1 MSLRPISV
9 SLFVG
14 IFLTAFFLNRLNAQ
28 TTTSGG
34 VTGVVTDQSLSVLP
48 NADVE
53 IRDINKGTTKSTKTD
68 RDGVYRFFFL
78 SPSQYTLTVVHHGFR
93 KESRS
98 VTVLLGTPVTVNI
111 TLEIAKANTQLV
123 VTAEAPLVEADNGD
137 VSITLSQRQI
147 SELPNPGNDLT
158 YIAQTAPGAIMNT
171 DHALTGGRGG
181 TFSILGMP
189 GTSNQFTL
197 NGMNDN
203 VGHLNFTGATGMLLG
218 QNEIQEATVV
228 SNGYSGHFGGDAGSY
243 VNYVTKSGGNDFHGN
258 AEYFWNGS
266 VLNATDWI
274 TKAFGN
280 PRPFDIANQWA
291 GSVGG
296 PIKKNRLFFFFDS
309 EGLRV
314 LLPSPVQVVLPSPQ
328 FEAATIANIDSIFG
342 SASASDAFYKQIFS
356 LYNQTPGIA
365 AATPGSFADPL
376 GCLDA
381 SPSGVFIGPQ
391 TPQGQLGVNLP
402 CAIHF
407 QKTLGQ
413 PTSES
418 LVSGRMDWNVRTNDR
433 AFFLLQYDNGRQPIV
448 VDPISSLFNVYFTG
462 PWWQGQLNETH
473 TFGTTAAN
481 QFLLLGIYQDGVSS
495 LVNPVQTLVAF
506 PTTLDWSIAGQPFT
520 SLGGF
525 DYLYGY
531 PTGQALTRYEI
542 ADDFLKTW
550 GKHKFGFG
558 GYFLRNYLSYSQY
571 TQNAVGEI
579 VPQTID
585 AFYSGGVDP
594 ASPRSDS
601 TRLRQSFPTQLAQ
614 RFASYTLAGYG
625 QDEWHVKSN
634 LTLTLALR
642 VEHHSNPVC
651 AHDCFAELSGPFE
664 SISHDPA
671 QPYNQAISIRKQA
684 FFHTDPVAWAPRFSF
699 AWQPLG
705 VSHNTVV
712 RGGLGLFYELLSGG
726 IGSVFSYNP
735 PLVNRVTVFGGYNL
749 APEETNSLFKVAAA
763 SNAAFVKGFA
773 AGENLI
779 QIEASDSEFFP
790 FFPPNITVPNSKIH
804 TPQYQKWSLEV
815 QQTFGTRTSVT
826 LGYYGNH
833 GIHEMV
839 QNPSANA
846 FGFGPFPA
854 TVCESPPVPPC
865 ADPRFAGVTEYT
877 TPGISN
883 YNGAVVSF
891 RRRFTGFGNGLFQAN
906 YTYGHALDEVSNG
919 GLAQFT
925 AGSSDFPQDPFN
937 LRGSYGAA
945 DYDVRHSLNANY
957 VWQLPVKTMLHG
969 RGADYLV
976 RGWQVSGTVFART
989 GFPYTVIDL
998 AEAGNLARNNF
1009 YGTIY
1014 AVPVA
1019 PLGPSPS
1026 CGAGAVIPP
1035 FPHPCWPTQVVM
1047 LPDGTTTPNPNAN
1060 FLQAGCETGFNTGNL
1075 PGPMGPCSGSAV
1087 SFAQG
1092 RNRFRYPSYFNT
1104 DFTVMKNT
1112 SLVGR
1117 DKVVLGIGVQF
1128 FNFFNH
1134 PNFGPP
1140 DNYSSDSGF
1149 GEISTMEMPPT
1160 SILGAGLGGDVSPR
1174 MIQLKAR
1181 VRF

>member
-1 MSLRPISV
+1 MRLRRC
-9 SLFVG
+9 FAA
-14 IFLTAFFLNRLNAQ
+14 FLLAICFATELRAQ
-28 TTTSGG
+28 TTTSGA
-34 VTGVVTDQSLSVLP
+34 VTGVVTDQSHAVLP

-53 IRDINKGTTKSTKTD
+53 IRDINKGTTESTKTD

-78 SPSQYTLTVVHHGFR
+78 SPSQYTLTVVHGGFR

-111 TLEIAKANTQLV
+111 ALQIAKANMQLV
-123 VTAEAPLVEADNGD
+123 VTAEAPLVQADNGD
-137 VSITLSQRQI
+137 VSITMSQTQV

-158 YIAQTAPGAIMNT
+158 YIAQTAPGAIMAT
-171 DHALTGGRGG
+171 DNARTGGVGG
-181 TFSILGMP
+181 NFSILGMP
-189 GTSNQFTL
+189 GTSNLFTL

-203 VGHLNFTGATGMLLG
+203 SGHLNFTGATGMLLG
-218 QNEIQEATVV
+218 QNQIQEATVV
-228 SNGYSGHFGGDAGSY
+228 SNGYSGHFGDAPGSY
-243 VNYVTKSGGNDFHGN
+243 VNYVTKSGGNEFHGN
-258 AEYFWNGS
+258 AKYFWNGS

-274 TKAFGN
+274 TEAFGN

-296 PIKKNRLFFFFDS
+296 PIQKNRLFFFFDT

-365 AATPGSFADPL
+365 AATHGSFSDPLL

-381 SPSGVFIGPQ
+381 SPTGVFVGPR
-391 TPQGQLGVNLP
+391 TAQGQLGVNLP

-407 QKTLGQ
+407 QTTLGQ

-448 VDPISSLFNVYFTG
+448 VDPISSVFNVYYSG
-462 PWWQGQLNETH
+462 PWWQAQLNETH

-481 QFLLLGIYQDGVSS
+481 QFLLAGIYQDGVTSV
-495 LVNPVQTLVAF
+495 VNPAQTLAAF
-506 PTTLDWSIAGQPFT
+506 PTTLDWSNAGGPFT
-520 SLGGF
+520 QLGGF
-525 DYLYGY
+525 DYIYGY
-531 PTGQALTRYEI
+531 PLGRGLTQYEI
-542 ADDFLKTW
+542 GDDFLKIR

-558 GYFLRNYLSYSQY
+558 LDFLRAYLSNSDY
-571 TQNAVGEI
+571 TQNAVGDML
-579 VPQTID
+579 PLTID
-585 AFYSGGVDP
+585 AFYSGGVDA
-594 ASPRSDS
+594 ASPQSDS
-601 TRLRQSFPTQLAQ
+601 TLLRQSFATQFAQ
-614 RFASYTLAGYG
+614 RFATYTLAGYG
-625 QDEWHVKSN
+625 QDEWKVKSN

-642 VEHHSNPVC
+642 AEHQSNPVC
-651 AHDCFAELSGPFE
+651 ARDCFAELSGPFE

-671 QPYNQAISIRKQA
+671 QPYNQAISKHKQA
-684 FFHTDPVAWAPRFSF
+684 FFHKDAVDWAPRFSF

-712 RGGLGLFYELLSGG
+712 RGGLGLFYELVGG
-726 IGSVFSYNP
+726 FATFFSDNP
-735 PLVNRVTVFGGYNL
+735 PLVNRVSVFGAYNL

-763 SNAAFVKGFA
+763 SNAAFVQGFA
-773 AGENLI
+773 AGENLV
-779 QIEASDSEFFP
+779 QIKTSDP
-790 FFPPNITVPNSKIH
+790 YFFPPSITVATNNPRSS
-804 TPQYQKWSLEV
+804 QYQKWSLEV
-815 QQTFGTRTSVT
+815 QQTFGTSTSVT

-833 GIHEMV
+833 GIHEFV

-846 FGFGPFPA
+846 SGFGPFPA
-854 TVCESPPVPPC
+854 TVCASPPVPPC
-865 ADPRFAGVTEYT
+865 ADPRFIGVTEYT

-883 YNGAVVSF
+883 YNGVVVSF
-891 RRRFTGFGNGLFQAN
+891 RRRFTGFGNGLFQVN

-919 GLAQFT
+919 GQAPFA
-925 AGSSDFPQDPFN
+925 AGSSEFPQDPFN

-969 RGADYLV
+969 RGPDYLV
-976 RGWQVSGTVFART
+976 KGWQVSGTIFART

-998 AEAGNLARNNF
+998 AESGNLVRKNF

-1014 AVPVA
+1014 AVPAA
-1019 PLGPSPS
+1019 PVGGSHS

-1035 FPHPCWPTQVVM
+1035 FPHPCWPAQVVM
-1047 LPDGTTTPNPNAN
+1047 LPDGTTMPNPNAD

-1092 RNRFRYPSYFNT
+1092 RNRFRYPSYFNS
-1104 DFTVMKNT
+1104 DFSVMKKT

-1117 DKVVLGIGVQF
+1117 DRVVLGIGVQF

-1140 DNYSSDSGF
+1140 DNDSSDPSF

-1160 SILGAGLGGDVSPR
+1160 GILGSGLGGDVSPR
-1174 MIQLKAR
+1174 MIQLKTQI
-1181 VRF
+1181 RF

>member
-1 MSLRPISV
+1 MSLRPIAV
-9 SLFVG
+9 SLLVG
-14 IFLTAFFLNRLNAQ
+14 IFLITFFLNRLNAQ
-28 TTTSGG
+28 TTTSGA
-34 VTGVVTDQSLSVLP
+34 VTGVVTDQSGAVVP

-53 IRDINKGTTKSTKTD
+53 IRDITKGTIESTKTD

-78 SPSQYTLTVVHHGFR
+78 SPSQYTLTVVHDRFR
-93 KESRS
+93 SETRS
-98 VTVLLGTPVTVNI
+98 VTVLLETPVTVNI
-111 TLEIAKANTQLV
+111 MLEIAKANMQLV
-123 VTAEAPLVEADNGD
+123 VTAEAPLVQADNGD
-137 VSITLSQRQI
+137 VSITMSQTQI

-171 DHALTGGRGG
+171 DNARTGGGG
-181 TFSILGMP
+181 GNFSILGMP
-189 GTSNQFTL
+189 GTSNLFTV

-203 VGHLNFTGATGMLLG
+203 LGHLSFTSASGMLLG
-218 QNEIQEATVV
+218 QNQIQEATVV
-228 SNGYSGHFGGDAGSY
+228 SDGYSGHFGDAPGSF

-296 PIKKNRLFFFFDS
+296 PIHKNRLFFFFDA

-314 LLPSPVQVVLPSPQ
+314 LLPSPVQVILPSPQ
-328 FEAATIANIDSIFG
+328 FEAATIANIDSRLG
-342 SASASDAFYKQIFS
+342 STSPSDAFYRQIFN
-356 LYNQTPGIA
+356 LYN
-365 AATPGSFADPL
+365 ATPGATSAAPGGFNLVQDPT
-376 GCLDA
+376 GCT
-381 SPSGVFIGPQ
+381 GFIGPK
-391 TPQGQLGVNLP
+391 TAQGQLGVNLP

-407 QKTLGQ
+407 QETIGQ

-418 LVSGRMDWNVRTNDR
+418 LVSGRMDWNIRTNDR

-448 VDPISSLFNVYFTG
+448 LDPVSPLFNVYYSG
-462 PWWQGQLNETH
+462 PWWQAQLNETH
-473 TFGTTAAN
+473 TFGATAAN
-481 QFLLLGIYQDGVSS
+481 QFLLAGTYQDGVTSV
-495 LVNPVQTLVAF
+495 VNPAQTLAAF
-506 PTTLDWSIAGQPFT
+506 PTTLDWSSAGQPFA

-525 DYLYGY
+525 DYIYGY
-531 PTGQALTRYEI
+531 PIGRGLTQYEI
-542 ADDFLKTW
+542 ADDFLKTR

-558 GYFLRNYLSYSQY
+558 GDFLRAYLSNSAYA
-571 TQNAVGEI
+571 QNAVGDV

-594 ASPRSDS
+594 ASPQSDS

-614 RFASYTLAGYG
+614 RFATYTLAGYG
-625 QDEWHVKSN
+625 QDEWHAKSN

-642 VEHHSNPVC
+642 LEHESNPVC
-651 AHDCFAELSGPFE
+651 AHDCFSELSGPFE

-671 QPYNQAISIRKQA
+671 QPYNQALSKRRQA
-684 FFHTDPVAWAPRFSF
+684 FFHKDAILWAPRFSF
-699 AWQPLG
+699 AWQPRG

-712 RGGLGLFYELLSGG
+712 RGGAGLFYELTGG
-726 IGSVFSYNP
+726 FGTPFSQNP
-735 PLVNRVTVFGGYNL
+735 PLVNHVSVSGAYNL
-749 APEETNSLFKVAAA
+749 APAETNSLFKVAAA
-763 SNAAFVKGFA
+763 SNAAFVEGFA
-773 AGENLI
+773 AGDNLAEI
-779 QIEASDSEFFP
+779 KASDP
-790 FFPPNITVPNSKIH
+790 LHFFPPSIIVATNNPRSS
-804 TPQYQKWSLEV
+804 QYQKWSLEV
-815 QQTFGTRTSVT
+815 QQPFGTRTSVT

-833 GIHEMV
+833 GIHEFV

-846 FGFGPFPA
+846 YGWGPFPA
-854 TVCESPPVPPC
+854 TVCASPPVPPC
-865 ADPRFAGVTEYT
+865 ADPRFSGVTEFA

-883 YNGAVVSF
+883 YNGLIVSF
-891 RRRFTGFGNGLFQAN
+891 RKKFAGFGNGLFQAN

-919 GLAQFT
+919 GLDEFT
-925 AGSSDFPQDPFN
+925 AGSSEYPQDPSH
-937 LRGSYGAA
+937 LRGSYGPA
-945 DYDVRHSLNANY
+945 DYDVRHSFNANY

-969 RGADYLV
+969 RGPDFLV
-976 RGWQVSGTVFART
+976 KGWQVAGTIFART

-998 AEAGNLARNNF
+998 AESGNLAGNNF

-1014 AVPVA
+1014 SVPVA
-1019 PLGPSPS
+1019 PLSGSHS

-1035 FPHPCWPTQVVM
+1035 FPHPCWPPQLIT
-1047 LPDGTTTPNPNAN
+1047 LADGSEAPNPAAL
-1060 FLQAGCETGFNTGNL
+1060 FVQAGCEISFNAGNL
-1075 PGPMGPCSGSAV
+1075 PDSQGPCSGSAV

-1104 DFTVMKNT
+1104 DFTVMKKT
-1112 SLVGR
+1112 SLVG
-1117 DKVVLGIGVQF
+1117 DKVVFGIGIQF

-1140 DNYSSDSGF
+1140 DNYSSDQGF
-1149 GEISTMEMPPT
+1149 GQISTMEMPPT
-1160 SILGAGLGGDVSPR
+1160 GILGSGLGGDVSPR

-1181 VRF
+1181 ILF

>member
-1 MSLRPISV
+1 MRLRPRRCVSAFLLAIS
-9 SLFVG
+9 FANGVG
-14 IFLTAFFLNRLNAQ
+14 AAQ
-28 TTTSGG
+28 TTTSGA
-34 VTGVVTDQSLSVLP
+34 VTGVVTDQSGAVVP
-48 NADVE
+48 NADVK
-53 IRDINKGTTKSTKTD
+53 IRDVNKGTTESTETD

-78 SPSQYTLTVVHHGFR
+78 SPSQYTLTVEHDRFR

-98 VTVLLGTPVTVNI
+98 VTVLLETPVTVNI
-111 TLEIAKANTQLV
+111 TLEIAKAATQLF
-123 VTAEAPLVEADNGD
+123 VTAEAPLVQADNGD
-137 VSITLSQRQI
+137 VSITMSQTQV

-158 YIAQTAPGAIMNT
+158 YIAQTAPGAIMAT
-171 DHALTGGRGG
+171 DNARTGGVGG
-181 TFSILGMP
+181 NFSILGMP
-189 GTSNQFTL
+189 GTSNLFTL

-203 VGHLNFTGATGMLLG
+203 SGHLNSTGATGMLLG
-218 QNEIQEATVV
+218 QNQIQEATVV
-228 SNGYSGHFGGDAGSY
+228 NNGYSGHFGDAPGSY
-243 VNYVTKSGGNDFHGN
+243 VNYVTKSGGNEFHGN
-258 AEYFWNGS
+258 AKYFWNGS

-274 TKAFGN
+274 TEAFGN

-291 GSVGG
+291 ASVGG
-296 PIKKNRLFFFFDS
+296 PIQKNRLFFFFNT

-328 FEAATIANIDSIFG
+328 FEAATIANIDSVFG
-342 SASASDAFYKQIFS
+342 SASASDAFYKRIFS

-381 SPSGVFIGPQ
+381 SPTGVFIGPQ
-391 TPQGQLGVNLP
+391 TAQGQLGVNLP

-407 QKTLGQ
+407 QTTLGQ

-418 LVSGRMDWNVRTNDR
+418 LVSGRMDWNIRTNDR
-433 AFFLLQYDNGRQPIV
+433 ASFLLQYDSGRQPIV
-448 VDPISSLFNVYFTG
+448 VDPISSVFNVYYSG
-462 PWWQGQLNETH
+462 PWWQAQLNETH

-481 QFLLLGIYQDGVSS
+481 QLLLAGIYQDGVTSV
-495 LVNPVQTLVAF
+495 VNPAQTLAAF
-506 PTTLDWSIAGQPFT
+506 PTTLDWSDAGGPFT
-520 SLGGF
+520 QLGGF
-525 DYLYGY
+525 DYIYGY
-531 PTGQALTRYEI
+531 PLGRGLTQYEI
-542 ADDFLKTW
+542 ADDFLKIR

-558 GYFLRNYLSYSQY
+558 LDFLRAYLSNSDY
-571 TQNAVGEI
+571 TQNAVGDML
-579 VPQTID
+579 PLTID

-594 ASPRSDS
+594 ASPQNDS
-601 TRLRQSFPTQLAQ
+601 TRLRQSFATQLAQ

-625 QDEWHVKSN
+625 QDEWKVKSN
-634 LTLTLALR
+634 LTLTFALR
-642 VEHHSNPVC
+642 AEHESNPVC

-671 QPYNQAISIRKQA
+671 QPYNQAISKREQA
-684 FFHTDPVAWAPRFSF
+684 FFHKDAVDWAPRFSF

-705 VSHNTVV
+705 VSHNAVV
-712 RGGLGLFYELLSGG
+712 RGGFGLFYELIGG
-726 IGSVFSYNP
+726 FGTPFSDNP
-735 PLVNRVTVFGGYNL
+735 PLVNHVTVVGSYNL
-749 APEETNSLFKVAAA
+749 APAETNSLFKVAAA
-763 SNAAFVKGFA
+763 SNAAFVEGFA
-773 AGENLI
+773 AGDNLA
-779 QIEASDSEFFP
+779 QIKASDP
-790 FFPPNITVPNSKIH
+790 LHFFPPSIIVATNNPRSSR
-804 TPQYQKWSLEV
+804 YQKWSVEV
-815 QQTFGTRTSVT
+815 QQTFGTHTSLT

-833 GIHEMV
+833 GIHEFV

-854 TVCESPPVPPC
+854 TVCASPPVPPC

-883 YNGAVVSF
+883 YNGMVVSF

-919 GLAQFT
+919 GLDQFT
-925 AGSSDFPQDPFN
+925 AGSSEFPQDPFN

-969 RGADYLV
+969 RGPDYLV
-976 RGWQVSGTVFART
+976 RGWQVSGTIFART

-998 AEAGNLARNNF
+998 AESGNLARKNF

-1019 PLGPSPS
+1019 PLGGSHS

-1035 FPHPCWPTQVVM
+1035 FPHPCWPPQVVT
-1047 LPDGTTTPNPNAN
+1047 LPDGTTTPNTNAD
-1060 FLQAGCETGFNTGNL
+1060 FVQTGCETGFNTGNL
-1075 PGPMGPCSGSAV
+1075 PTSQGPCSGGAV

-1092 RNRFRYPSYFNT
+1092 RNRFRYSSYFNT
-1104 DFTVMKNT
+1104 DFSVIKKT
-1112 SLVGR
+1112 SLVGQ

-1140 DNYSSDSGF
+1140 DNYSSDSSF
-1149 GEISTMEMPPT
+1149 GAISTMEMPPT
-1160 SILGAGLGGDVSPR
+1160 SILGSGLGGDVSPR
-1174 MIQLKAR
+1174 MIQLKAQI
-1181 VRF
+1181 RF

>member
-1 MSLRPISV
+1 MSLRPIAV
-9 SLFVG
+9 SLLVG
-14 IFLTAFFLNRLNAQ
+14 IFLITFFLNRLNAQ
-28 TTTSGG
+28 TTTSGA
-34 VTGVVTDQSLSVLP
+34 VTGVVTDQSGAVVP

-53 IRDINKGTTKSTKTD
+53 IRDITKGTIESTKTD

-78 SPSQYTLTVVHHGFR
+78 SPSQYTLTVVHDRFR
-93 KESRS
+93 SETRS
-98 VTVLLGTPVTVNI
+98 VTVLLETPVTVNI
-111 TLEIAKANTQLV
+111 MLEIAKVNMQLV
-123 VTAEAPLVEADNGD
+123 VTAEAPLVQADNGD
-137 VSITLSQRQI
+137 VSITMSQTQI

-171 DHALTGGRGG
+171 DNARTGGGG
-181 TFSILGMP
+181 GNFSILGMP
-189 GTSNQFTL
+189 GTSNLFTV

-203 VGHLNFTGATGMLLG
+203 LGHLSFTSASGMLLG
-218 QNEIQEATVV
+218 QNQIQEATVV
-228 SNGYSGHFGGDAGSY
+228 SDGYSGHFGDAPGSF

-296 PIKKNRLFFFFDS
+296 PIHKNRLFFFFDA

-314 LLPSPVQVVLPSPQ
+314 LLPSPVQVILPSPQ
-328 FEAATIANIDSIFG
+328 FEAATIANIDSRLG
-342 SASASDAFYKQIFS
+342 STSPSDAFYRQIFN
-356 LYNQTPGIA
+356 LYN
-365 AATPGSFADPL
+365 ATPGATSAAPGGFNLVQDPT
-376 GCLDA
+376 GCT
-381 SPSGVFIGPQ
+381 GFIGPK
-391 TPQGQLGVNLP
+391 TAQGQLGVNLP

-407 QKTLGQ
+407 QETIGQ

-418 LVSGRMDWNVRTNDR
+418 LVSGRMDWNIRTNDR

-448 VDPISSLFNVYFTG
+448 LDPVSPLFNVYYSG
-462 PWWQGQLNETH
+462 PWWQAQLNETH
-473 TFGTTAAN
+473 TFGATAAN
-481 QFLLLGIYQDGVSS
+481 QFLLAGTYQDGVTSV
-495 LVNPVQTLVAF
+495 VNPAQTLAAF
-506 PTTLDWSIAGQPFT
+506 PTTLDWSSAGQPFA

-525 DYLYGY
+525 DYIYGY
-531 PTGQALTRYEI
+531 PIGRGLTQYEI
-542 ADDFLKTW
+542 ADDFLKTR

-558 GYFLRNYLSYSQY
+558 GDFLRAYLSNSAYA
-571 TQNAVGEI
+571 QNAVGDV

-594 ASPRSDS
+594 ASPQSDS

-614 RFASYTLAGYG
+614 RFATYTLAGYG
-625 QDEWHVKSN
+625 QDEWHAKSN

-642 VEHHSNPVC
+642 LEHESNPVC
-651 AHDCFAELSGPFE
+651 AHDCFSELSGPFE

-671 QPYNQAISIRKQA
+671 QPYNQALSKRRQA
-684 FFHTDPVAWAPRFSF
+684 FFHKDAILWAPRFSF
-699 AWQPLG
+699 AWQPRG

-712 RGGLGLFYELLSGG
+712 RGGAGLFYELTGG
-726 IGSVFSYNP
+726 FGTPFSQNP
-735 PLVNRVTVFGGYNL
+735 PLVNHVSVSGAYNL
-749 APEETNSLFKVAAA
+749 APAETNSLFKVAAA
-763 SNAAFVKGFA
+763 SNAAFVEGFA
-773 AGENLI
+773 AGDNLAEI
-779 QIEASDSEFFP
+779 KASDP
-790 FFPPNITVPNSKIH
+790 LHFFPPSIIVATNNPRSS
-804 TPQYQKWSLEV
+804 QYQKWSLEV
-815 QQTFGTRTSVT
+815 QQPFGTRTSVT

-833 GIHEMV
+833 GIHEFV

-846 FGFGPFPA
+846 YGWGPFPA
-854 TVCESPPVPPC
+854 TVCASPPVPPC
-865 ADPRFAGVTEYT
+865 ADPRFSGVTEFA

-883 YNGAVVSF
+883 YNGLIVSF
-891 RRRFTGFGNGLFQAN
+891 RKKFAGFGNGLFQAN

-919 GLAQFT
+919 GLDEFT
-925 AGSSDFPQDPFN
+925 AGSSEYPQDPSR
-937 LRGSYGAA
+937 LRGSYGPA
-945 DYDVRHSLNANY
+945 DYDVRHSFNANY

-969 RGADYLV
+969 RGPDFLV
-976 RGWQVSGTVFART
+976 KGWQVAGTIFART

-998 AEAGNLARNNF
+998 AESGNLAGNNF

-1014 AVPVA
+1014 SVPVA
-1019 PLGPSPS
+1019 PLSGSHS

-1035 FPHPCWPTQVVM
+1035 FPHPCWPPQLIT
-1047 LPDGTTTPNPNAN
+1047 LADGSEAPNPAAL
-1060 FLQAGCETGFNTGNL
+1060 FVQAGCEISFNAGNL
-1075 PGPMGPCSGSAV
+1075 PDSQGPCSGSAV

-1104 DFTVMKNT
+1104 DFTVMKKT
-1112 SLVGR
+1112 SLVG
-1117 DKVVLGIGVQF
+1117 DKVVFGIGIQF

-1140 DNYSSDSGF
+1140 DNYSSDQGF
-1149 GEISTMEMPPT
+1149 GQISTMEMPPT
-1160 SILGAGLGGDVSPR
+1160 SILGSGLGGDVSPR

-1181 VRF
+1181 IRF

>member
-1 MSLRPISV
+1 
-9 SLFVG
+9 VG
-14 IFLTAFFLNRLNAQ
+14 AAQ
-28 TTTSGG
+28 TTTSGA
-34 VTGVVTDQSLSVLP
+34 VTGVVTDQSGAVVP

-53 IRDINKGTTKSTKTD
+53 IRDVNKGTTESTETD

-78 SPSQYTLTVVHHGFR
+78 APSQYTLTVEHDRFR

-98 VTVLLGTPVTVNI
+98 VTVLLETPVTVNI
-111 TLEIAKANTQLV
+111 TLEIVKAATQLF
-123 VTAEAPLVEADNGD
+123 VTAEAPLVQADNGD
-137 VSITLSQRQI
+137 VSITMSQTQI

-171 DHALTGGRGG
+171 DNARTGGGG
-181 TFSILGMP
+181 GNFSILGMP
-189 GTSNQFTL
+189 GTSNLFTV

-203 VGHLNFTGATGMLLG
+203 LGHLSFTSASGMLLG
-218 QNEIQEATVV
+218 QNQIQEATVV
-228 SNGYSGHFGGDAGSY
+228 SDGYSGHFGDAPGSF

-296 PIKKNRLFFFFDS
+296 PIHKNRLFFFFDA

-314 LLPSPVQVVLPSPQ
+314 LLPSPVQVILPSPQ
-328 FEAATIANIDSIFG
+328 FEAATIANIDSRLG
-342 SASASDAFYKQIFS
+342 STSPSDAFYRQIFN
-356 LYNQTPGIA
+356 LYN
-365 AATPGSFADPL
+365 ATPGATSAAPGGFNLVQDPT
-376 GCLDA
+376 GCT
-381 SPSGVFIGPQ
+381 GFIGPK
-391 TPQGQLGVNLP
+391 TAQGQLGVNLP

-407 QKTLGQ
+407 QETIGQ

-418 LVSGRMDWNVRTNDR
+418 LVSGRMDWNIRTNDR

-448 VDPISSLFNVYFTG
+448 LDPVSPLFNVYYSG
-462 PWWQGQLNETH
+462 PWWQAQLNETH
-473 TFGTTAAN
+473 TFGATAAN
-481 QFLLLGIYQDGVSS
+481 QFLLAGTYQDGVTSV
-495 LVNPVQTLVAF
+495 VNPAQTLAAF
-506 PTTLDWSIAGQPFT
+506 PTTLDWSSAGQPFA

-525 DYLYGY
+525 DYIYGY
-531 PTGQALTRYEI
+531 PIGRGLTQYEI
-542 ADDFLKTW
+542 ADDFLKTR

-558 GYFLRNYLSYSQY
+558 GDFLRAYLSNSAYA
-571 TQNAVGEI
+571 QNAVGDV

-594 ASPRSDS
+594 ASPQSDS

-614 RFASYTLAGYG
+614 RFATYTLAGYG
-625 QDEWHVKSN
+625 QDEWHAKSN

-642 VEHHSNPVC
+642 LEHESNPVC
-651 AHDCFAELSGPFE
+651 AHDCFSELSGPFE

-671 QPYNQAISIRKQA
+671 QPYNQALSKRRQA
-684 FFHTDPVAWAPRFSF
+684 FFHKDAILWAPRFSF
-699 AWQPLG
+699 AWQPRG

-712 RGGLGLFYELLSGG
+712 RGGAGLFYELTGG
-726 IGSVFSYNP
+726 FGTPFSQNP
-735 PLVNRVTVFGGYNL
+735 PLVNHVSVSGAYNL
-749 APEETNSLFKVAAA
+749 APAETNSLFKVAAA
-763 SNAAFVKGFA
+763 SNAAFVEGFA
-773 AGENLI
+773 AGDNLAEI
-779 QIEASDSEFFP
+779 KASDP
-790 FFPPNITVPNSKIH
+790 LHFFPPSIIVATNNPRSS
-804 TPQYQKWSLEV
+804 QYQKWSLEV
-815 QQTFGTRTSVT
+815 QQPFGTRTSVT

-833 GIHEMV
+833 GIHEFV

-846 FGFGPFPA
+846 YGWGPFPA
-854 TVCESPPVPPC
+854 TVCASPPVPPC
-865 ADPRFAGVTEYT
+865 ADPRFSGVTEFA

-883 YNGAVVSF
+883 YNGLIVSF
-891 RRRFTGFGNGLFQAN
+891 RKKFAGFGNGLFQAN

-919 GLAQFT
+919 GLDEFT
-925 AGSSDFPQDPFN
+925 AGSSEYPQDPSH
-937 LRGSYGAA
+937 LRGSYGPA
-945 DYDVRHSLNANY
+945 DYDVRHSFNANY

-969 RGADYLV
+969 RGPDFLV
-976 RGWQVSGTVFART
+976 KGWQVAGTIFART

-998 AEAGNLARNNF
+998 AESGNLAGNNF

-1014 AVPVA
+1014 SVPVA
-1019 PLGPSPS
+1019 PLSGSHS

-1035 FPHPCWPTQVVM
+1035 FPHPCWPPQLIT
-1047 LPDGTTTPNPNAN
+1047 LADGSEAPNPAAL
-1060 FLQAGCETGFNTGNL
+1060 FVQAGCEISFNAGNL
-1075 PGPMGPCSGSAV
+1075 PDSQGPCSGSAV

-1104 DFTVMKNT
+1104 DFTVMKKT
-1112 SLVGR
+1112 SLVG
-1117 DKVVLGIGVQF
+1117 DKVVFGIGIQF

-1140 DNYSSDSGF
+1140 DNYSSDQGF
-1149 GEISTMEMPPT
+1149 GQISTMEMPPT
-1160 SILGAGLGGDVSPR
+1160 SILGSGLGGDVSPR

-1181 VRF
+1181 IRF